1 MKKIIALISLI
12 ALLLGMFEIVNAQ
25 LSVGQ
30 TGEDVSNL
38 QEVLK
43 EDPEIYPEGYVTG
56 YFGKLTEK
64 AVKKLQKRCGL
75 PETGVV
81 DEQTLKCIFPEIKIT
96 VIFPNGGE
104 NLKRGEIQTIKWKVE
119 AAPGEETI
127 KPERMIWR
135 KASIDLFKRL
145 PSAEGTSTNA
155 VFVKHIATVDLFATA
170 YSWRIT
176 PDIPN
181 GSDYIIRIS
190 AGERVVPMIRAERMK
205 KEVVWPIEPIPP
217 VSPWKLAFD
226 ESDGTFTITGEIQPR
241 PDLSE
246 VIRILEEISR
256 DLERLSANLKKAMD
270 LLKGITITY

>member
-1 MKKIIALISLI
+1 MRKIIALISLI
-12 ALLLGMFEIVNAQ
+12 ALFLGTFEVAKAQ

-75 PETGVV
+75 PETGIV

-96 VIFPNGGE
+96 VLSPNGGE
-104 NLKRGEIQTIKWKVE
+104 NWNRNEIQTIKWKVE
-119 AAPGEETI
+119 AAPGEEI

-135 KASIDLFKRL
+135 KASIDLFRRL
-145 PSAEGTSTNA
+145 PSAEGTSTKA
-155 VFVKHIATVDLFATA
+155 VFVKHIATVDLFDTA

-190 AGERVVPMIRAERMK
+190 AGERIVPMIRAERLK

-217 VSPWKLAFD
+217 VPPWKLAFD
-226 ESDGTFTITGEIQPR
+226 ESDGTFTISGEVKPK

-256 DLERLSANLKKAMD
+256 DLEKMAANLKRAID
-270 LLKGITITY
+270 LLRGISY

>member
-12 ALLLGMFEIVNAQ
+12 ALLLGMFEIANAQ

-75 PETGVV
+75 PETGIV
-81 DEQTLKCIFPEIKIT
+81 DEQTLKCIFPEIEIT
-96 VIFPNGGE
+96 VISPNGGE
-104 NLKRGEIQTIKWKVE
+104 NWDRTQIQTIKWSATTTLQEVK
-119 AAPGEETI
+119 T
-127 KPERMIWR
+127 ERYLW
-135 KASIDLFKRL
+135 KKGSIDLFRRVTV
-145 PSAEGTSTNA
+145 GTTTKS
-155 VFVKHIATVDLFATA
+155 VFVKHVANVDLFDGI

-176 PDIPN
+176 PDIPS
-181 GSDYIIRIS
+181 GSDYVIRIS
-190 AGERVVPMIRAERMK
+190 AGKRIVPLIRAERMK
-205 KEVVWPIEPIPP
+205 KVSPPEEIWPTPP
-217 VSPWKLAFD
+217 VPPWTLSFD
-226 ESDGTFTITGEIQPR
+226 ESDGTFTITGQAAQ

-246 VIRILEEISR
+246 VIKILEEINR
-256 DLERLSANLKKAMD
+256 DLERITANLKKVME
-270 LLKGITITY
+270 LLGRIKP